1 MGLSFSIEGTVFLVF
16 CVFVIAAVGYL
27 IGRITVKGVNLGT
40 AGVFVAALLFGCFCY
55 PSLAD
60 QLSVDGVSYVT
71 DGLKIVENLGLMFFV
86 TAVGFIAGP
95 TFLSNFKKNFK
106 SYVCLGL
113 VIILF
118 GALACVGCILIG
130 RHFTDLADDEF
141 TAILVGLLAGALT
154 STPVFI
160 IDEVCKFYNIE
171 PATLRGQGRA
181 KDISLA
187 RQIAM
192 YLIRSMT
199 NLSLDDIGKQFDNRD
214 HSTVLY
220 SIQQVEKKMKKDA
233 AFAETVKEIKT
244 NINSK
249 R

>member
-16 CVFVIAAVGYL
+16 CVFAIAAVGYL

-55 PSLAD
+55 PSLAG

-118 GALACVGCILIG
+118 GALA
-130 RHFTDLADDEF
+130 
-141 TAILVGLLAGALT
+141 
-154 STPVFI
+154 
-160 IDEVCKFYNIE
+160 
-171 PATLRGQGRA
+171 
-181 KDISLA
+181 
-187 RQIAM
+187 
-192 YLIRSMT
+192 
-199 NLSLDDIGKQFDNRD
+199 LSLI
-214 HSTVLY
+214 H
-220 SIQQVEKKMKKDA
+220 I
-233 AFAETVKEIKT
+233 
-244 NINSK
+244 
-249 R
+249 